1 MFLHFLLT
9 LFVRKSVKVIKNT
22 TIWTIG
28 NLNVLFPPF
37 IFVGNINI

>member
-1 MFLHFLLT
+1 
-9 LFVRKSVKVIKNT
+9 VIKNT

-37 IFVGNINI
+37 IFVGISIFE